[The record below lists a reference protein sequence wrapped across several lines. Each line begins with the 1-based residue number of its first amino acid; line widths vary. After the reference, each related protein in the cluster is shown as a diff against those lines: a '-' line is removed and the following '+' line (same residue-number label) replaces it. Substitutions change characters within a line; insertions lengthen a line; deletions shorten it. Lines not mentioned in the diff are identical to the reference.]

1 MDASPRFSVIIPAY
15 NEERYLPR
23 LLDSLDAARSAYRGG
38 RDAVEVIVADNAST
52 DRTAEVARERG
63 CRVVPVD
70 RRAIASARNGG
81 ARAASGAVLA
91 FVDADTASVHPRT
104 FDAVDE
110 ALASG
115 RYVGG
120 ATGVTLERWSAG
132 LATTYVLMI
141 PLVWITGMDTGVVF
155 CRRDD
160 FEKAGGYDER
170 RYFAEDVAFL
180 AALQRLGKSRRQKFA
195 RLTRVKA
202 VASVRKFDQHGDW
215 HYLWWVPRALVS
227 MLRDPNGK
235 DSAVERYWYRP
246 ER

>member
-1 MDASPRFSVIIPAY
+1 MTKPRFSVIIPAY

-23 LLDSLDAARSAYRGG
+23 LLCSLDAARDAYRGG
-38 RDAVEVIVADNAST
+38 RDAFEVIVADNSST
-52 DRTAEVARERG
+52 DGTVEVARAAG
-63 CRVVPVD
+63 CRVVSVE

-81 ARAASGAVLA
+81 GRAAAGDVLA
-91 FVDADTASVHPRT
+91 FLDADTVRVHPGT
-104 FDAVDE
+104 FDAVDD
-110 ALASG
+110 ALAGG

-132 LATTYVLMI
+132 LAVTFAVMV
-141 PLVWITGMDTGVVF
+141 PLVWITGMDTGLVF

-160 FEKAGGYDER
+160 FLAAGGYDER

-180 AALQRLGKSRRQKFA
+180 MALRRLGRPRGQTLA
-195 RLTRVKA
+195 RLTSVKA
-202 VASVRKFDQHGDW
+202 VASTRKFDDHGDW
-215 HYLWWVPRALVS
+215 HYFTWLPRAFLA

-235 DSAVERYWYRP
+235 DRAIERYWYRP